1 MKHIIFVACFV
12 LSVCVLHP
20 ITPTLRAQPYPTHPI
35 QLVISAGPGDASDV
49 TARLLIEELS
59 KILNTPV
66 VALNKPGAGSTL
78 AVAFV
83 VKSKK
88 DGYTLLYGNSS
99 GVVYTRVSNPESVPY
114 DPINDLEPL
123 GLHVLNPAIT
133 AVRTDAPWKNFSE
146 VIDYAKKNPGKLRC
160 GTIGVG
166 SIDHFNL
173 EIIRDLTG
181 AEITMIPY
189 KGVMPAVTALLGGHI
204 EAASMAK
211 NLFLPHY
218 ESGKLRGIIAARK
231 MPGLPDVPT
240 LPELGYKRD
249 LASGWFALWA
259 PAGVSEEVKKVLVPS
274 IEMAI
279 KNAELVAKIEKVGF
293 VVNYKPPEELKNII
307 ISDYETAYAI
317 AVKIGLRK

>member
-1 MKHIIFVACFV
+1 
-12 LSVCVLHP
+12 
-20 ITPTLRAQPYPTHPI
+20 
-35 QLVISAGPGDASDV
+35 
-49 TARLLIEELS
+49 
-59 KILNTPV
+59 
-66 VALNKPGAGSTL
+66 
-78 AVAFV
+78 V

-123 GLHVLNPAIT
+123 GLHVINPAIT

-146 VIDYAKKNPGKLRC
+146 VIEYAKKNPGKFRC

-173 EIIRDLTG
+173 EIIKDLTG

-204 EAASMAK
+204 ESASMAK
-211 NLFLPHY
+211 ILFQPHY

-231 MPGLPDVPT
+231 MSGLTDVPT

-259 PAGVSEEVKKVLVPS
+259 PAGVPEEVKKVLVSS
-274 IEMAI
+274 IEKAI
-279 KNAELVAKIEKVGF
+279 KTPELVAKIEKVGF
-293 VVNYKPPEELKNII
+293 VVNYKSPQELKNIM
-307 ISDYETAYAI
+307 ISDYETAHAI
-317 AVKIGLRK
+317 AVKIGLGK